1 MRRIAA
7 VFASKRSDRSD
18 AASSTAASSPPDHN
32 ALPTK
37 PQLPAKPHAR
47 FFRSLSRKS
56 KPVDPV
62 VSRLSSSERH
72 PPSSSSSSSGAPT
85 TPDDDRGSLLR
96 AHESKAWHPLP
107 PLPHPLDHHSTSSF
121 LHPDPAPHDRAAFHS
136 LPRPR
141 AAPSR
146 QSTLD
151 TEDESSDESSVAPDL
166 SRPPERS
173 IPLPA
178 PAYLL
183 QLTSSS
189 LRPPFA
195 PPPLLHVPGCP
206 LYPRSC
212 NPRRALPYAD
222 SLQSTLHRTRLQRR
236 LEHGDLSPSENRSI
250 ASLAGRRSAPKARLS
265 LQLDD
270 NAVDDYRHIKPFSA
284 GLRKWA
290 DRPCFEDRVRVL
302 LAEDAPVGTGEEP
315 AWTRVVPATDFGVAA
330 LEYSVGL
337 ELLAGL
343 YEEDVP
349 GVQEPRGSDPAPV
362 SIDFPRLDSQLS
374 LDLTFSLTPPPAPSP
389 MGLSPSSP
397 SPPEPQSAAS
407 SSSATAA
414 TPTAAAASSTASSS
428 ASHASSRNHQ
438 YKATPSPLRMEAS
451 SSPTSAQ
458 LVKSPVSSLTST
470 AVASPQPS
478 VVSPTPSTAPLK
490 SALKQGV
497 RFVEG
502 EKDDKDDS
510 VPMGYV
516 QRIKQKREEKARFLQ
531 AERERRK
538 YEDERRRHEEE
549 KRRWEEERAAW
560 EREKR
565 AIEEERK
572 KRMYAEE
579 IAAARSRRESQ
590 RFGALGAATGEGLAT
605 GQWDR
610 SERPRAER
618 EREREREGASTYT
631 RPVYDAV
638 HPHGPVRQGSDS
650 SINLPR
656 SRTGTGSG
664 SGSGSPSESRPGS
677 VYGAGHLPGS
687 RPSSMYNGLP
697 TPSSSQQDVRLRE
710 RRVSGSGSRRG
721 SMISESGGSH
731 RHPDP
736 LTLPP
741 MPPVWGTGMG
751 VGMGMNMN
759 MNMAAMPMQGM
770 PMVPMP
776 MYGVGMDMP
785 LLPPSPPFMMQQYG
799 YRPPSQNS
807 HRHSQQ
813 HSASGSGSAPQRSHS
828 SSPTMGRHSLPAS
841 GSTDRVNRLS
851 QAHGS
856 SSASASAS
864 ARSPSVPRS
873 ESASASAPHRGHH
886 RTGSGESAP
895 RPSGGGRSVSYDRK
909 STRSTVTTGTGP
921 GTRTGP
927 QRPTPTHSSSL
938 PPHPPP
944 SFNPARQS
952 WAAVPRS
959 GFENVSR
966 PQPANAQGGGRRQT
980 FIS

>member
-18 AASSTAASSPPDHN
+18 AASSTAASSPPVHD

-37 PQLPAKPHAR
+37 PQQPPKPHAR
-47 FFRSLSRKS
+47 FFRSLSRKT

-96 AHESKAWHPLP
+96 AHDSKAWHPLP
-107 PLPHPLDHHSTSSF
+107 PLPHQLEHRSSTSF

-151 TEDESSDESSVAPDL
+151 TEDELSDESSVAPDL

-173 IPLPA
+173 IPLAA

-183 QLTSSS
+183 QLTSNS

-206 LYPRSC
+206 LHPRSC
-212 NPRRALPYAD
+212 NSRRALSHAD
-222 SLQSTLHRTRLQRR
+222 SLESTLHRTRLQRR
-236 LEHGDLSPSENRSI
+236 LKRGDLSPSETRSI

-270 NAVDDYRHIKPFSA
+270 NAVDDYRHVKPFSA

-302 LAEDAPVGTGEEP
+302 LAEDAPVGTGDEP
-315 AWTRVVPATDFGVAA
+315 AWTRVVPATDYGVAA

-343 YEEDVP
+343 YEEELP
-349 GVQEPRGSDPAPV
+349 GEQEPRGSDPAPV

-407 SSSATAA
+407 PSSSSTTPA

-451 SSPTSAQ
+451 SSPTTTQ
-458 LVKSPVSSLTST
+458 LVKSPASSSTST

-478 VVSPTPSTAPLK
+478 VMSPTPSTAPAPLK

-502 EKDDKDDS
+502 EKEDKDDNA
-510 VPMGYV
+510 PMGYV

-538 YEDERRRHEEE
+538 YEEERRRHEEE

-565 AIEEERK
+565 AIEEERR

-618 EREREREGASTYT
+618 EREGASSTYA
-631 RPVYDAV
+631 RPVYDAM
-638 HPHGPVRQGSDS
+638 HPHAPVRQGSDS

-677 VYGAGHLPGS
+677 VYGAGALPGS

-710 RRVSGSGSRRG
+710 RRISGSGSRRG
-721 SMISESGGSH
+721 SMVSESGGSH

-741 MPPVWGTGMG
+741 MPQVWGM
-751 VGMGMNMN
+751 GMGMNMN
-759 MNMAAMPMQGM
+759 MAPMPMPMQGM

-807 HRHSQQ
+807 HRHSQ
-813 HSASGSGSAPQRSHS
+813 HSPAPAPSPQRSHS

-841 GSTDRVNRLS
+841 NSTDRVNRLS

-856 SSASASAS
+856 SSASA
-864 ARSPSVPRS
+864 RSPSVPRS
-873 ESASASAPHRGHH
+873 ESAPYRGHH

-895 RPSGGGRSVSYDRK
+895 RPSGGPRSVSYDRK
-909 STRSTVTTGTGP
+909 STRSTATAATGTG
-921 GTRTGP
+921 TAAP

-952 WAAVPRS
+952 WAVPKS

-966 PQPANAQGGGRRQT
+966 PAAGVHSNAHSHSQSGRRQT